1 MLKKSVLHRE
11 AQHFSG
17 RDDAVAQFLD
27 ARVFV
32 GFKGLLEFL
41 RRAREAI
48 AALPDVTVLAA
59 SPLYETEPV
68 DCPAAYRDNKFYNA
82 VLIVGT
88 SLDAHRLFQA
98 LQGIETALGRRR
110 RLERNA
116 PREIDIDLIY
126 YDGQLIRSGGL
137 VVPHPRWTQRRFVLQ
152 PLADVRGYLVL
163 PGHDRRVRD
172 LLAALPEGSQ
182 PVSMVMRN
190 W

>member
-1 MLKKSVLHRE
+1 MNGIEVGLSLGSNIPDR
-11 AQHFSG
+11 
-17 RDDAVAQFLD
+17 LD
-27 ARVFV
+27 
-32 GFKGLLEFL
+32 FL

-48 AALPDVTVLAA
+48 AAMGDVTVLASA
-59 SPLYETEPV
+59 PLYETEPV
-68 DCPAAYRDNKFYNA
+68 DCPAAYRDNKFYNT
-82 VLIVGT
+82 VLVVGT

-126 YDGQLIRSGGL
+126 YDGQTIRSGGL
-137 VVPHPRWTQRRFVLQ
+137 VVPHPRWTLRRFVLQ

-172 LLAALPEGSQ
+172 ILAALGDGGPQVAKILET
-182 PVSMVMRN
+182 